1 MSEAVPHLEEGL
13 ARLAAIAG
21 DPRRTPRTTTKNAEE
36 PREVPRPI
44 LRQGGRS
51 FPEDAGQKLPPSLSL
66 VRDGP
71 RAPRERGNVRRAA
84 ARPVGPQDRTDEHLD
99 ELLRPLCELAQRASL
114 VGVTDRAGLRR
125 ALAPYEDGQVRYAVR
140 QTVTMARAGLV
151 KSPVGWLI
159 SKAHRADEEFF
170 PPASSIRAIV
180 PAPVAAEPEGTG
192 PEADPEAE
200 AVVSAWEATPGP
212 TSTSWTASTSSSGGP
227 PLPACRGTCSGTLF
241 GCTPLGCCTGA
252 PNTPLPY
259 RPRRTARERRCNFS
273 PRSALGPPERPGCRR
288 VGAWSSAAFPL
299 GPLRSH
305 RNRLGR

>member
-13 ARLAAIAG
+13 ARLAAIAD
-21 DPRRTPRTTTKNAEE
+21 DPRRTSRTARENAEQ

-44 LRQGGRS
+44 SREGGRS
-51 FPEDAGQKLPPSLSL
+51 FPEDAGQKLSPSLSL

-71 RAPRERGNVRRAA
+71 RAPRERATSDGAT

-200 AVVSAWEATPGP
+200 AVVSAWEATPGAHEHELDRIDQLIRRATP
-212 TSTSWTASTSSSGGP
+212 ASVSRDMFRDPVWLHATRVLHWRAQHPAPPPPKEDST
-227 PLPACRGTCSGTLF
+227 
-241 GCTPLGCCTGA
+241 
-252 PNTPLPY
+252 
-259 RPRRTARERRCNFS
+259 
-273 PRSALGPPERPGCRR
+273 
-288 VGAWSSAAFPL
+288 
-299 GPLRSH
+299 
-305 RNRLGR
+305 